1 MDPPTLPTR
10 SIRDYFTRTTTRAD
24 AQHRTSEHGET
35 SHEPSAK
42 KIRITAE
49 NGRDIAL
56 RGVQESKVKRE
67 RTEDSVGTSKGA
79 RVARRTGRAK
89 LGLLPSVPLDVL
101 FEIFSHL
108 APLDLLRLSR
118 TTKELRRLLLNRSST
133 FVWKAAL
140 STVEGLPACP
150 EDMSLPCWTNLIFDH
165 HCQNCLAKNVKKCD
179 FALRVRYCKKCANDK
194 LLQQSAFEPNNSLHQ
209 IILKAVPF
217 SNWNMGNRVEKRCTV
232 ADRDRLLDEI
242 EVVIESED
250 RNAIAD
256 FVAKKCAEIDARLA
270 HAQTCKTW
278 MNDLLRSRERELADC
293 RKSRAEAIRAK
304 LIGLGY
310 QAELDFLD
318 ELKAGVCAINPW
330 PRIVKFEDHPLV
342 KPAKPL
348 TEKTWA
354 AMKDEMIKYITE
366 ASGLRKE
373 NMHCIAI
380 RTRTALVY
388 TAYVSWRRKPENLS
402 RYPADVPMPNL
413 ADVLDFPPIKG
424 MVHARTEREL
434 DMDRVVSCLARSL
447 HDEIEEWREDIASDL
462 LGKVTRSR
470 VWDDAQWWYEMAG
483 DFWDKR
489 LRFFE
494 RAVVVFRC
502 TNRWMH
508 YRWEEQ
514 RLRADVVFPAGTPN
528 VPFAISMAAQN
539 EDHAPVMDEQVLRAI
554 LEACRMDWKKTTML
568 VCR

>member
-1 MDPPTLPTR
+1 MDLEKG
-10 SIRDYFTRTTTRAD
+10 YEA
-24 AQHRTSEHGET
+24 
-35 SHEPSAK
+35 
-42 KIRITAE
+42 
-49 NGRDIAL
+49 
-56 RGVQESKVKRE
+56 RGYAS
-67 RTEDSVGTSKGA
+67 
-79 RVARRTGRAK
+79 
-89 LGLLPSVPLDVL
+89 
-101 FEIFSHL
+101 
-108 APLDLLRLSR
+108 
-118 TTKELRRLLLNRSST
+118 
-133 FVWKAAL
+133 
-140 STVEGLPACP
+140 
-150 EDMSLPCWTNLIFDH
+150 
-165 HCQNCLAKNVKKCD
+165 
-179 FALRVRYCKKCANDK
+179 
-194 LLQQSAFEPNNSLHQ
+194 
-209 IILKAVPF
+209 
-217 SNWNMGNRVEKRCTV
+217 
-232 ADRDRLLDEI
+232 
-242 EVVIESED
+242 
-250 RNAIAD
+250 
-256 FVAKKCAEIDARLA
+256 
-270 HAQTCKTW
+270 
-278 MNDLLRSRERELADC
+278 
-293 RKSRAEAIRAK
+293 IRAK
-304 LIGLGY
+304 LIELGY

-354 AMKDEMIKYITE
+354 TMKDEMIKYITE

-388 TAYVSWRRKPENLS
+388 TAYVTWRRKPENLS
-402 RYPADVPMPNL
+402 RYPADAPMPNL

-424 MVHARTEREL
+424 MVHTRTEREL

-514 RLRADVVFPAGTPN
+514 RLRADVVLTFPCGYAQRPVRDFNGGAERGPRAGDVRRTRTHE
-528 VPFAISMAAQN
+528 ALSMDGEFKQCR
-539 EDHAPVMDEQVLRAI
+539 HAVWNADTLEFDEQASRATRNI
-554 LEACRMDWKKTTML
+554 LVACCMDWKKTTTKQLDELDPRL
-568 VCR
+568 VCLKCSFGVRCDGERKVRVWTWRDAVQHCLSAHFGDASVTWEYLCPEDAAQARQLEATECALRGFHPSGSQKIWRCIKCRDTIRDTGRMSWDALAEHFRRKPTHGDADNMDNKEGTMYYRAMDVFPREGPPVKMIPSKKDPAQAWKYGPVRPRNPFLERLLRSPSP

>member
-1 MDPPTLPTR
+1 MDPPTLLTR
-10 SIRDYFTRTTTRAD
+10 SIRDYFTPNITSSTRAD
-24 AQHRTSEHGET
+24 AQPRTPEHAEEHAEVG
-35 SHEPSAK
+35 SHEPPAK
-42 KIRITAE
+42 KIRITAD

-56 RGVQESKVKRE
+56 RGVQDGKIKRE
-67 RTEDSVGTSKGA
+67 RTENSVGTSKRA
-79 RVARRTGRAK
+79 ARRTAGRAK

-108 APLDLLRLSR
+108 APLDLLRLAR
-118 TTKELRRLLLNRSST
+118 TTKELRKLLLHRSST

-150 EDMSLPCWTNLIFDH
+150 EDMSLPCWTNLVFDH
-165 HCQNCLAKNVKKCD
+165 HCQNCLTNNVKKCD
-179 FALRVRYCKKCANDK
+179 FALRVRYCKKCAND
-194 LLQQSAFEPNNSLHQ
+194 NLHQ
-209 IILKAVPF
+209 IILKAIPF
-217 SNWNMGNRVEKRCTV
+217 SNRNMGNRVEKRCTV

-250 RNAIAD
+250 RNAIPD
-256 FVAKKCAEIDARLA
+256 FVAKKCAEIDARQA
-270 HAQTCKTW
+270 HAQTCKMW

-304 LIGLGY
+304 LIELGY

-388 TAYVSWRRKPENLS
+388 TAYVTWRRKPENLS
-402 RYPADVPMPNL
+402 RYPADAPMPNL

-470 VWDDAQWWYEMAG
+470 VWDDAQWWYKMAG
-483 DFWDKR
+483 EFWDKR

-554 LEACRMDWKKTTML
+554 LEACWMDWKKTTML